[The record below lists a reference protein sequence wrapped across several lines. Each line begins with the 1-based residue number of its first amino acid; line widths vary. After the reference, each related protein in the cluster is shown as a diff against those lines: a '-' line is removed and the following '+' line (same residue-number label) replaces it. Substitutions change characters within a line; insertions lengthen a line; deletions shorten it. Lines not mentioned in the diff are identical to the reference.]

1 VRIYLKIRV
10 VTLFSLLGVL
20 TATPTSWGGT
30 ELPPDPPNNCPK
42 FADVPIK
49 YEKPKTPGLSE
60 ALDHCLANLSQAQ
73 GELCALYA
81 EGKVKRRQTID
92 NGPWTCITTT
102 TNARFLLLFLSEASP
117 LERLEKGWPSND
129 YSRSS
134 EQYYRIEFDD
144 RGRIQLYVGYKGRH
158 VYESLSFHSNG
169 GVRRFRADIGS
180 RTAGEATWDADGK
193 LQSEGLSPQLPK
205 DAEGLPELEDV
216 LRHGNDEKKTE
227 AILAMMQIGID
238 SIPYA
243 LNVLKDGDELSRE
256 RAAFLFGLLAA
267 RAHPATSDTAHR
279 LREEAV
285 PALARLLREDKSAKV
300 RGIIAQS
307 LGSMGPAAEA
317 AIPALEQAATNDVP
331 EVANTAKAS
340 LGRIRGPSSK

>member
-1 VRIYLKIRV
+1 MVTV
-10 VTLFSLLGVL
+10 VSGVCGR
-20 TATPTSWGGT
+20 A
-30 ELPPDPPNNCPK
+30 DPPPEPASNCPR
-42 FADVPIK
+42 FADIPAN
-49 YEKPKTPGLSE
+49 YEKPKTPGLSD
-60 ALDHCLANLSQAQ
+60 ALDRCLTNLRRAQ
-73 GELCALYA
+73 QEVCALYA
-81 EGKVKRRQTID
+81 EGKVQRHRSL
-92 NGPWTCITTT
+92 NGPWVSGVTL
-102 TNARFLLLFLSEASP
+102 TNSDFTFVFLNATGPVHQIGKRVLGDNSGPSE
-117 LERLEKGWPSND
+117 RG
-129 YSRSS
+129 
-134 EQYYRIEFDD
+134 YRIEFYEQGKVRLYTGL
-144 RGRIQLYVGYKGRH
+144 RGRHID
-158 VYESLSFHSNG
+158 EAASFHPNG
-169 GVRRFRADIGS
+169 GIERFRADIDRS
-180 RTAGEATWDADGK
+180 TSGEATWNADGK